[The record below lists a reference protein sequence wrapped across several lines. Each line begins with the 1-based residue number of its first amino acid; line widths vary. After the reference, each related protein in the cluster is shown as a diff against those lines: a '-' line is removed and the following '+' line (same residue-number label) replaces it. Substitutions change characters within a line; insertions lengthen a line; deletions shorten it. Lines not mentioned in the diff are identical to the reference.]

1 MATMP
6 KIVDPGARRRAVAD
20 AVLRVIG
27 REGVEGASL
36 RNVAEEAGLAIGS
49 VRHYFRDHDELLLF
63 TMRELSTRIDGRVR
77 AHVDRLLD
85 PAARDERPARVEELI
100 GEFLALDEERRQEA
114 VLWMA
119 FCGAARIRP
128 ELRAC
133 ALEMETGLRDL
144 LARVLRGAQ
153 EAGALPADLDVDL
166 ECLRLSALLDGLN
179 LRAML
184 EPEYVTP
191 EAQRAVLRRHLEGLR
206 AR

>member
-1 MATMP
+1 MP
-6 KIVDPGARRRAVAD
+6 KIVDPAARRRAVAD

-63 TMRELSTRIDGRVR
+63 TMRELSTRIDHRVR

-85 PAARDERPARVEELI
+85 PAARDERPVRVEELI
-100 GEFLALDEERRQEA
+100 GEFLALDEGRRQEA
-114 VLWMA
+114 VLWLA
-119 FCGAARIRP
+119 FCGAARTRP

-133 ALEMETGLRDL
+133 AVEMEAGLRDL
-144 LARVLRGAQ
+144 LARVLREAQ
-153 EAGALPADLDVDL
+153 ESGALPAGLDVDL

-191 EAQRAVLRRHLEGLR
+191 EAQRTVLRRHLQGLR
-206 AR
+206 ATPR

>member
-1 MATMP
+1 MP
-6 KIVDPGARRRAVAD
+6 KIVDPEARRQAVAD
-20 AVLRVIG
+20 AVLRVVA

-36 RNVAEEAGLAIGS
+36 RNVAEAAGLAIGS

-63 TMRELSTRIDGRVR
+63 TMRELSARIDRRVR

-85 PAARDERPARVEELI
+85 PAARHERPAEAEELI
-100 GEFLALDEERRQEA
+100 GEFLALDDERHREA
-114 VLWMA
+114 VLWAA
-119 FCGAARIRP
+119 FCGAARTRP

-133 ALEMETGLRDL
+133 AVEMEADTRAL
-144 LARVLRGAQ
+144 LSRVLREAQ
-153 EAGALPADLDVDL
+153 KAGGLPADLDVDL

-191 EAQRAVLRRHLEGLR
+191 EAQRAVLRRHLRSLKA